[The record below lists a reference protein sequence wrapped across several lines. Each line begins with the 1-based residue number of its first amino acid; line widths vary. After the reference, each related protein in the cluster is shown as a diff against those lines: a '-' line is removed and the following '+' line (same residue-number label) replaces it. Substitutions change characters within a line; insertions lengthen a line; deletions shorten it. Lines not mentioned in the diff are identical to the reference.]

1 VIVYSWF
8 YTGVFSY
15 ATQIKLI
22 AEIQTRAEEVVRK
35 AAGEADHDF
44 SLVALNSPPLPG
56 VNVIEGQHMKHI
68 LSKFLDKILRLVI
81 SLGNSLPRSSDTSG
95 ANT

>member
-1 VIVYSWF
+1 MSY
-8 YTGVFSY
+8 GVDHFS
-15 ATQIKLI
+15 TCGKFWKVQN
-22 AEIQTRAEEVVRK
+22 K

-68 LSKFLDKILRLVI
+68 LSKFLDENPSIGYLIRQQL
-81 SLGNSLPRSSDTSG
+81 TSIF
-95 ANT
+95 